1 MREKYSPNSSFL
13 KSFAHFVVGGSVLS
27 TGSKYLE
34 TANMSPEQTKT
45 VLQKIGSTNNHAFED
60 LPYFLRTFLK
70 NIAEIY
76 VLLAFGKIFNSMLNL
91 KFYSNKICIILARV
105 KGCRPSNWYFQ
116 FDVKSNIKLK
126 FQAKL
131 ITFWKA
137 IGWNKDFKY
146 SALVSFH
153 IELCL

>member
-1 MREKYSPNSSFL
+1 MCSNFFFRN
-13 KSFAHFVVGGSVLS
+13 
-27 TGSKYLE
+27 SKYV
-34 TANMSPEQTKT
+34 TRANKDCAQKNNLKQQICHESKQRLCSK
-45 VLQKIGSTNNHAFED
+45 KIGSTDNHAFED

-70 NIAEIY
+70 YIADIY

-137 IGWNKDFKY
+137 IGRNKDFKY